1 MNLLLSPTLRLI
13 LSSTYF
19 RSLYITV
26 LHQRGSTNSNSLI
39 ESNLLIFNETVFP
52 EVLLAFL
59 LLLRLIV
66 CDVRGVAPLVVGV
79 VTLHNI
85 IVLSLLNHLNLVN
98 TFLASSSYSSKAC
111 ISLSSLTLVT
121 SRHSFIMM
129 LFMVSMVVVVII
141 FTCIGIEGEGS
152 NKRFSIPSCC
162 RVSELASTKNT
173 LSSKKEHKENLC
185 TRSHDC

>member
-26 LHQRGSTNSNSLI
+26 LRQRGSTNSNSLI
-39 ESNLLIFNETVFP
+39 KSNLLIFNETVFP
-52 EVLLAFL
+52 EVLLAL

-98 TFLASSSYSSKAC
+98 TFLASSSYSSKAS
-111 ISLSSLTLVT
+111 ISISSL
-121 SRHSFIMM
+121 
-129 LFMVSMVVVVII
+129 
-141 FTCIGIEGEGS
+141 
-152 NKRFSIPSCC
+152 
-162 RVSELASTKNT
+162 
-173 LSSKKEHKENLC
+173 
-185 TRSHDC
+185 

>member
-39 ESNLLIFNETVFP
+39 KSNLLIFNETVFP
-52 EVLLAFL
+52 EVLLTLL

-66 CDVRGVAPLVVGV
+66 CDVRGVAPLVVRV

-111 ISLSSLTLVT
+111 ISISSLTLVT
-121 SRHSFIMM
+121 SRHSIIM

>member
-1 MNLLLSPTLRLI
+1 MNLLLSPTLWLI

-19 RSLYITV
+19 RSLYITD

-39 ESNLLIFNETVFP
+39 KSNLLIFNETVFP
-52 EVLLAFL
+52 EVLLAL
-59 LLLRLIV
+59 LFLLRLIV

-98 TFLASSSYSSKAC
+98 TFLASSSYSSKTSVS
-111 ISLSSLTLVT
+111 ISSLTLVT

-129 LFMVSMVVVVII
+129 LFMVSMVVVII
-141 FTCIGIEGEGS
+141 FTSIGIEWKSS

-162 RVSELASTKNT
+162 RVSELA
-173 LSSKKEHKENLC
+173 
-185 TRSHDC
+185 

>member
-1 MNLLLSPTLRLI
+1 MNLLLSPTLWLI

-39 ESNLLIFNETVFP
+39 KSNLLIFNETAFP
-52 EVLLAFL
+52 EVFLALL

-66 CDVRGVAPLVVGV
+66 CDVGGVAPLVVGV

-98 TFLASSSYSSKAC
+98 TFLSSSSNSSKAS
-111 ISLSSLTLVT
+111 IRISLTLVT
-121 SRHSFIMM
+121 SRERLGGSFSIMLLM
-129 LFMVSMVVVVII
+129 MSMVMIMIMIMVI
-141 FTCIGIEGEGS
+141 FSIEGE
-152 NKRFSIPSCC
+152 
-162 RVSELASTKNT
+162 
-173 LSSKKEHKENLC
+173 C
-185 TRSHDC
+185 TS